1 MNESDWKNAKCEVC
15 GAHAV
20 VQVFDM
26 AKREDLRTGQMK
38 ARHFGMPHLFCD
50 DHKRESILYELSP
63 IEMND

>member
-1 MNESDWKNAKCEVC
+1 
-15 GAHAV
+15 